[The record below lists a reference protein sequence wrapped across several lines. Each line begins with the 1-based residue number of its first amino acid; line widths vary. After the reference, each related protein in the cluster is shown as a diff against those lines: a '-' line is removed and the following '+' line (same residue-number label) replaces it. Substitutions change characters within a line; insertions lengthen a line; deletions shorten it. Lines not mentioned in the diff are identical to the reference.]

1 MYKQSKTSP
10 YIEKIK
16 IDFDAS
22 KKIFYLSILIFSS
35 PSSLPTSIQNY
46 VQARE
51 GHSFEPYKTAYLL
64 EGSSVY
70 LTQELPFHWGFQ
82 PSFREQIHGFK
93 KIAAQCSHLLLE
105 LAIEEKLSLAEP
117 LYHTS

>member
-1 MYKQSKTSP
+1 MKYKQQNTSP
-10 YIEKIK
+10 SEKIK
-16 IDFDAS
+16 IHFDAS
-22 KKIFYLSILIFSS
+22 KKIFFLSTEIFYA
-35 PSSLPTSIQNY
+35 PTALPHAVETY
-46 VQARE
+46 VRARKD
-51 GHSFEPYKTAYLL
+51 HSFEPYKTAYLL

>member
-1 MYKQSKTSP
+1 MYKKNKINSS
-10 YIEKIK
+10 IEKIK
-16 IDFDAS
+16 IDFDPS
-22 KKIFYLSILIFSS
+22 KKIFFLSVLIFSS
-35 PSSLPTSIQNY
+35 PGSLPISVETY
-46 VQARE
+46 VKARE
-51 GHSFEPYKTAYLL
+51 GHSFEPYKTTYVL

-93 KIAAQCSHLLLE
+93 KVASQCSHLLLE